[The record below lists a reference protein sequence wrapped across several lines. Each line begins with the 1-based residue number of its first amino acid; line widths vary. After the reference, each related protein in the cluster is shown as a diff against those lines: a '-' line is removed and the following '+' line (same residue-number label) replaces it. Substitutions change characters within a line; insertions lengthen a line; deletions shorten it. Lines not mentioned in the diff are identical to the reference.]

1 MSGRAAR
8 SLAASIGVVV
18 ALGILSVPAAAARPD
33 RGGGGG
39 GSSAPATLVAA
50 EFNLSG
56 WQMHRGGLDPA
67 KTVVERVKATKPA
80 VVGVVEVCSARR
92 GQWEHIRSE
101 LGRLGYSFVWSPSIA
116 NLGFAGCE
124 QFGNGLAVLG
134 KAGTP
139 SILTFEAQRVNWDG
153 AYQELRNIA
162 CAPFTA
168 PDRKALTACVTHL
181 VNRVSSDA
189 ATTSAQA
196 AEALSFAETAAA
208 GRRIVAGDFNLHPSD
223 PALDGWYAEH
233 READAS
239 LRSGWQATH
248 DSGTKLDYLF
258 GDAASFAATTTAEVE
273 PVSTSDHH
281 WYRGS
286 FPTI

>member
-1 MSGRAAR
+1 MAGRVVR
-8 SLAASIGVVV
+8 SVVGSIGVVV
-18 ALGILSVPAAAARPD
+18 ALGILAMPAAAAKPD

-39 GSSAPATLVAA
+39 SGTPAALVAA

-56 WQMHRGGLDPA
+56 WQQHRGGLDPA
-67 KTVVERVKATKPA
+67 RTVVERVKATKPA
-80 VVGVVEVCSARR
+80 VVGVVEVCSAKR

-139 SILTFEAQRVNWDG
+139 SILTFDEQRVNWDG
-153 AYQELRNIA
+153 SYQELRNIA

-181 VNRVSSDA
+181 VNRISGDA

-196 AEALSFAETAAA
+196 AEALSFVETAAA
-208 GRRIVAGDFNLHPSD
+208 GRRLVAGDFNLHPSD
-223 PALDGWYAEH
+223 GALDGWYAAH

-239 LRSGWQATH
+239 RRTDWQPTH

-258 GDAASFAATTTAEVE
+258 GDAASFAPTTTAVVE

-286 FPTI
+286 FPTV